1 MIEKIVSGSF
11 ETNTYVISNAN
22 KCIVVDPGLDF
33 SGFATNITSKYEVVA
48 ILITHGHI
56 DHIDGI
62 RFFKYVPI
70 YIHKDDEE
78 FLYDSKLS
86 LYSWMGLKT
95 PFLKN
100 TLNVITV
107 QENDI
112 INLIGLEFKV
122 IHTPGHTKGSVCY
135 QYKNKLLSGDT
146 LFKNSCGRTD
156 FPTGSPMDMR
166 RSLNRLMSECQDNV
180 DVYPGHDEKT
190 KIKDEK
196 RNNPYIR

>member
-11 ETNTYVISNAN
+11 ETNTYIISNEN
-22 KCIVVDPGLDF
+22 KCVVVDPGLDF
-33 SGFATNITSKYEVVA
+33 EYYAKEINSKYDVVA
-48 ILITHGHI
+48 VLITHGHI
-56 DHIDGI
+56 DHIDGL
-62 RFFKYVPI
+62 RLFKNALV
-70 YIHKDDEE
+70 YIHKEDEE
-78 FLYDSKLS
+78 FLYDSRLS

-95 PFLKN
+95 PFHKNDLKI
-100 TLNVITV
+100 VTV
-107 QENDI
+107 ND
-112 INLIGLEFKV
+112 NDTFELIGLNFKV

-156 FPTGSPMDMR
+156 FPTGSSSAMI
-166 RSLNRLMSECQDNV
+166 RSLNRLMIECSDNV

-196 RNNPYIR
+196 RNNPYIN

>member
-33 SGFATNITSKYEVVA
+33 SSFATNITSKYEVVA

-62 RFFKYVPI
+62 RFFKNVPI